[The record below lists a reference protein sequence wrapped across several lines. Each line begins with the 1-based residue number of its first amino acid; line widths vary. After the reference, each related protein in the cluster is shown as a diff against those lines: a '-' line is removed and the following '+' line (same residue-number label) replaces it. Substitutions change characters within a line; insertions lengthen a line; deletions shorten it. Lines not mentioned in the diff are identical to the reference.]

1 MLDDWLVDP
10 ELSITGDDDGLYG
23 VPITVEGYGI
33 IYNNAIMDAYFAS
46 DNKSTAYESVDEINT
61 FAILKEVV
69 EDMTTMTD
77 ELEIDGVFAS
87 TSLASG
93 EQWRWQT
100 HLANLPIYYEYEDAD
115 ADMLEE
121 IEFTYSANY
130 QNIFDLYLNNST
142 TAPGLLG
149 SKTTTDS
156 MTELA
161 LGQAAMVQN
170 GNWGWGQ
177 IADTDGNVVNEED
190 ISFLPIYIGV
200 DGEEN
205 QGLAIGTE
213 NFLAINSQAAEEDIQ
228 ASLDF
233 LEWMYTSETGKD
245 YVINE
250 FGFIPT
256 FNTFEDDELPTDP
269 LAQSILSSMNDESK
283 NSVPWMFTTFPSE
296 QFKNE
301 FGDQLLLYAQEQAEW
316 EDVENTVVESWA
328 REYSLSQ

>member
-1 MLDDWLVDP
+1 
-10 ELSITGDDDGLYG
+10 
-23 VPITVEGYGI
+23 
-33 IYNNAIMDAYFAS
+33 
-46 DNKSTAYESVDEINT
+46 
-61 FAILKEVV
+61 
-69 EDMTTMTD
+69 
-77 ELEIDGVFAS
+77 
-87 TSLASG
+87 
-93 EQWRWQT
+93 
-100 HLANLPIYYEYEDAD
+100 
-115 ADMLEE
+115 MLEE
-121 IEFTYSANY
+121 IEFTYGENY
-130 QNIFDLYLNNST
+130 RNIFDLYLNNST

-177 IADTDGNVVNEED
+177 IADTEGNVVSEED

-213 NFLAINSQAAEEDIQ
+213 NFLAINSQAPEEDIQ

-233 LEWMYTSETGKD
+233 LEWMYTSDEGKD

-256 FNTFEDDELPTDP
+256 FNTFEEDELPTDP